1 MNPTTLRLA
10 LRGAKQVRKALQ
22 KRQDE
27 VRNQHFDSLE
37 ALRKSLQDDPERELV
52 LANSPAHVHAI
63 AEQMRKED
71 GAAEALNKARAA
83 AAARAVAEGAD
94 TSEIET
100 NDVAELASV
109 HKPLTKKQ
117 EKQLAAAKKKEEK
130 LRKKN
135 AKAQARVE
143 KLQGRA
149 KALKGDASARL
160 ADATSVA
167 QIQLADL
174 QSQAKDRSEE
184 LSDRLNE
191 RTNELQKRSKKL
203 KKQASK
209 DAEKRQKAAQKQAKK
224 LRKKAN
230 KRYDKQIA
238 PRLEDAQKTL
248 SGVLAA
254 GAATAAKLRDNA
266 SDLRDT
272 AVDRDRKSVV

>member
-27 VRNQHFDSLE
+27 ARNQHFDSLE

-94 TSEIET
+94 TSEVET

-143 KLQGRA
+143 KLQGHA
-149 KALKGDASARL
+149 KALKGML
-160 ADATSVA
+160 
-167 QIQLADL
+167 
-174 QSQAKDRSEE
+174 
-184 LSDRLNE
+184 
-191 RTNELQKRSKKL
+191 
-203 KKQASK
+203 
-209 DAEKRQKAAQKQAKK
+209 
-224 LRKKAN
+224 
-230 KRYDKQIA
+230 
-238 PRLEDAQKTL
+238 PRAWPMQPPSPKVSWLICNPRRR
-248 SGVLAA
+248 
-254 GAATAAKLRDNA
+254 TAAKSSAIASTNA
-266 SDLRDT
+266 PMNCR
-272 AVDRDRKSVV
+272 SVPRS